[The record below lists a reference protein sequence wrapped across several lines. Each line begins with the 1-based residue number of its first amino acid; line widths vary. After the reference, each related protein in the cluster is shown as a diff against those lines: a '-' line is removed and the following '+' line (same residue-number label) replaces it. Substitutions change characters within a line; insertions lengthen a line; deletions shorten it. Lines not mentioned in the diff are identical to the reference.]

1 LGQFVQAAKETSMFT
16 IAESFCLKPG
26 SYDEYKRAHD
36 DLWPDIAQSMA
47 EHNVSMA
54 IYLRGDR
61 LFLHG
66 VAPSREHWDR
76 MREYPGLPKWH
87 AYMATLMV
95 TDEDGHTKVEE
106 LEEAFVFGIFAD

>member
-1 LGQFVQAAKETSMFT
+1 MFT

-26 SYDEYKRAHD
+26 CYDEYKQAHD
-36 DLWPDIAQSMA
+36 ELWPDIAESMA

-95 TDEDGHTKVEE
+95 TDDQGHTVVEE
-106 LEEAFVFGIFAD
+106 LEEAFVFGIFAQ